1 MRFAFIDAE
10 KAHYPVVVLC
20 RVMEVRRSGFYA
32 WLRRG
37 PSLRARHDSILSAHI
52 RTAFQG
58 SRRTYG
64 SPRVRAELA
73 SLGVRTSKRRVER
86 LMRAGGLYALRKRR
100 FVRTTDSKHTLPI
113 APNRLARDFTA
124 SAPNRVWVTDITYLW
139 TTEGWLYLSVMLD
152 LFSRRVVGWAMS
164 ERIDEELV
172 LTTLQM
178 ALQSRRPARGLIH
191 HSDRGSQYC
200 GARYLAV
207 LEAHGVIRSMSRKG
221 NCWDNAPSESFFGT
235 LNQELILRS
244 PLLSRDGTRTLI
256 FEYLEVY
263 YNPKR
268 RHSTLGFLSPN
279 DYEKRTPEAT
289 SSM

>member
-20 RVMEVRRSGFYA
+20 RVMEVRRSGYYA
-32 WLRRG
+32 WLRRK
-37 PSLRARHDSILSAHI
+37 PSLRARHDSVLSAHI

-64 SPRVRAELA
+64 SPRVRAEMA

-86 LMRAGGLYALRKRR
+86 LMRQSGFYALRKRR

-113 APNRLARDFTA
+113 APNLLQRDFTA
-124 SAPNRVWVTDITYLW
+124 SAPNRVWATDITYLW
-139 TTEGWLYLSVMLD
+139 TTEGWLYLAVMLD

-164 ERIDEELV
+164 EHIDEELV
-172 LTTLQM
+172 LSTLQM
-178 ALQSRRPARGLIH
+178 ALRSRRPPRGLIH

-207 LEAHGVIRSMSRKG
+207 LEANGVIRSMNRKG

-235 LNQELILRS
+235 LKQELILRS
-244 PLLSRDGTRTLI
+244 PLLSRDGTRTLV

-263 YNPKR
+263 YNRKR
-268 RHSTLGFLSPN
+268 RHSTLGFLSPI
-279 DYEKRTPEAT
+279 DYEKRNSEAT

>member
-52 RTAFQG
+52 RTAFQS

-73 SLGVRTSKRRVER
+73 SMGVRTSKRRVER

-113 APNRLARDFTA
+113 APNRLQRDFTA
-124 SAPNRVWVTDITYLW
+124 SAPNRVWATDITYLW
-139 TTEGWLYLSVMLD
+139 TTEGWLYLAVMLD

-164 ERIDEELV
+164 EHIDEELV
-172 LTTLQM
+172 LSTLQM
-178 ALQSRRPARGLIH
+178 ALRSRRPPRGLIH

-207 LEAHGVIRSMSRKG
+207 LDAHGVIRSMSRKG

-235 LNQELILRS
+235 LKQELILRS
-244 PLLSRDGTRTLI
+244 PLLSRDGTRTLV

-263 YNPKR
+263 YNRKR
-268 RHSTLGFLSPN
+268 RHSTLGFLSPI
-279 DYEKRTPEAT
+279 DYEKRNSEAT

>member
-10 KAHYPVVVLC
+10 KAHYPVTVLC
-20 RVMEVRRSGFYA
+20 RVMEVKRSGFYA
-32 WLRRG
+32 WLHRG

-86 LMRAGGLYALRKRR
+86 LMRQSGFYALRKRR

-113 APNRLARDFTA
+113 APNLLARDFTA

-235 LNQELILRS
+235 LKQELILRA
-244 PLLSRDGTRTLI
+244 PFLSRDGTRTLV
-256 FEYLEVY
+256 FEYLEAY
-263 YNPKR
+263 YNRKR
-268 RHSTLGFLSPN
+268 RHSTLGFLSPM
-279 DYEKRTPEAT
+279 DYEQRTSEAT